1 MNPNDIAV
9 SSPPAPLLPLSE
21 ATTPSPPERSA
32 APLIV
37 DVDIHVNDTPGALAP
52 YCEQPWRQS
61 LEELAGAN
69 YPYLQVPGFAPNLR
83 PDPPIPGQHVNRS
96 VTTAAQM
103 RAELSE
109 IGVDIGILFP
119 DHMLLFAIIPNIE
132 YSTFLA
138 RAYNRWLLNEW
149 LGEEGLY
156 GVLLA
161 SPQNPEAAAAEIR
174 RYAREDRIVGIYL
187 PTAGVNPLWG
197 HRKYDPI
204 FAAAQEV
211 NLPVCLHSV
220 TVVTPA
226 FPCQLDQFE
235 NHFARQVL
243 SHSFAMMANLTSLMH
258 TGVPARYPELRVVF
272 TEAGIAWV
280 PYMMWRM
287 DKYYNE
293 YRRQVPFLE
302 KRPSEY
308 IRERMWFATQPIEE
322 PDDPKDL
329 VATID
334 QIGGP
339 ERILFASDWPHH
351 DFDHPR
357 AIMKLPMSK
366 EAKRLIMGENALKLF
381 GIPAPAAKAG
391 VR

>member
-1 MNPNDIAV
+1 
-9 SSPPAPLLPLSE
+9 
-21 ATTPSPPERSA
+21 
-32 APLIV
+32 
-37 DVDIHVNDTPGALAP
+37 
-52 YCEQPWRQS
+52 
-61 LEELAGAN
+61 
-69 YPYLQVPGFAPNLR
+69 
-83 PDPPIPGQHVNRS
+83 VNRS

-243 SHSFAMMANLTSLMH
+243 SHAFAMMANLTSLMH

-287 DKYYNE
+287 DKYFNE

-322 PDDPKDL
+322 PDDPRDL

-381 GIPAPAAKAG
+381 GIPAPAAKVG
-391 VR
+391 VG